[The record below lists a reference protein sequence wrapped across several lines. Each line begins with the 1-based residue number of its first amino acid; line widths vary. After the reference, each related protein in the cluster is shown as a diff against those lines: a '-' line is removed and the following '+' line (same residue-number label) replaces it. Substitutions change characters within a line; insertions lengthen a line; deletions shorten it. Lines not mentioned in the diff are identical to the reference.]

1 MKRLYILPAVLFM
14 FVFCDVNAQQTSK
27 EIKSPEPESYKQQVD
42 EPKKQEVLKQIAQID
57 SHLAA
62 IETKRNYILS
72 NPEEKTIAD
81 EQGWFDTMDKVEEEL
96 LTKKEKLYLSINNN

>member
-1 MKRLYILPAVLFM
+1 
-14 FVFCDVNAQQTSK
+14 
-27 EIKSPEPESYKQQVD
+27 
-42 EPKKQEVLKQIAQID
+42 
-57 SHLAA
+57 
-62 IETKRNYILS
+62 LS

>member
-1 MKRLYILPAVLFM
+1 M

-42 EPKKQEVLKQIAQID
+42 ETKKQEVLKQIAQID

-96 LTKKEKLYLSINNN
+96 LTKREKLYLSINNN

>member
-1 MKRLYILPAVLFM
+1 M

-42 EPKKQEVLKQIAQID
+42 ETKKQEGLKQIAQID

-81 EQGWFDTMDKVEEEL
+81 EQGWFDTMDKVEEEFWS
-96 LTKKEKLYLSINNN
+96 KCWNK